1 MKKNKVRKKMY
12 AKKRNKNKKVDEEI
26 PQKNEI
32 YLRKQLFDF
41 WNFYLYLYKI
51 KSRQD
56 WLILIIY
63 DI

>member
-1 MKKNKVRKKMY
+1 MKENLRRNPMKKNKVRKKMY

-41 WNFYLYLYKI
+41 
-51 KSRQD
+51 
-56 WLILIIY
+56 
-63 DI
+63 